1 MLDFGYYEGKINII
15 VYQTIATEDMT
26 MTTIWTT
33 LTDWTFAIG
42 EHTPGLSRFVA
53 WRLFWVNVQHKCYL
67 RMNRP
72 YFDGTRWT
80 D

>member
-1 MLDFGYYEGKINII
+1 
-15 VYQTIATEDMT
+15 

-42 EHTPGLSRFVA
+42 EHTPILSQLVT

-67 RMNRP
+67 HMNRP

-80 D
+80 DS